1 MVCLSAGAL
10 HAQGESGWGVLGG
23 GGHYLLERFF
33 GFAAACDSHAGTDSL
48 REWYRPLEHQDQ
60 DDASGMAAIKKELHA
75 ACDLGGTYSY
85 VARRPLTSF
94 Q

>member
-1 MVCLSAGAL
+1 MLEHCTPKARVAGVF
-10 HAQGESGWGVLGG
+10 WGAVAITSWNG
-23 GGHYLLERFF
+23 FF